1 MDVLVPLHTINIMLG
16 THRPQAPPTPPSKP
30 PLRPNPFLLFLE
42 PDIIFMLLST
52 ALTYG
57 LFVTIQS
64 TTSLLFQQAY
74 SSSEMEVGLYFLPMG
89 VGCLLSSVVTGKQLD
104 WEYKRCR
111 RQWEEKRRA
120 RWEEDERHVGA
131 SEKQVDG
138 GLESPSFPPPSKEE
152 ELTFHVEK
160 ARLRWSFVYTGLTIA
175 SCIGYGWALD
185 QRVHMAVP
193 LVIQF
198 LFGWVVVGQ
207 MNSFQTLLIDVFP
220 KQGSSTTAINNF
232 VRCLLGAGIISV
244 VNLIIDAIGAGWTY
258 TLLSL
263 IGAVAI
269 PIFTLVVIRY
279 GPRWRMRRWKKKNQN

>member
-1 MDVLVPLHTINIMLG
+1 M
-16 THRPQAPPTPPSKP
+16 
-30 PLRPNPFLLFLE
+30 
-42 PDIIFMLLST
+42 FMLLST

-64 TTSLLFQQAY
+64 TTSFLFQQAY
-74 SSSEMEVGLYFLPMG
+74 SSLTETEVGLCFLPMG
-89 VGCLLSSVVTGKQLD
+89 VGSLISSAFTGKQLD

-111 RQWEEKRRA
+111 RRWEEKRKA
-120 RWEEDERHVGA
+120 RWEEARGA
-131 SEKQVDG
+131 SEKQGDLG
-138 GLESPSFPPPSKEE
+138 DDLESPSLPPPSKEE

-160 ARLRWSFVYTGLTIA
+160 ARLRWSFLYTGLIIA

-185 QRVHMAVP
+185 KRVHMVVP
-193 LVIQF
+193 LIIQF
-198 LFGWVVVGQ
+198 FAGWVVVGQ
-207 MNSFQTLLIDVFP
+207 MNSFQTLLIDVMP
-220 KQGSSTTAINNF
+220 AQGSSTTAINNF

-244 VNLIIDAIGAGWTY
+244 VNLIIDAIGTGWTY

-279 GPRWRMRRWKKKNQN
+279 GPRWRMRRWKKRNQN